1 MATLRKKKKI
11 RLQHMQDELQA
22 LETVLRLALE
32 SESLRT
38 ENTEL
43 HSKLQLHGR
52 MASLAQEG
60 LADSNGFQP
69 QENRLGNVYEAS
81 ERSPWTSRPCFTDS
95 GWRVHF
101 PHGEPSFH
109 FQPFT
114 RDHFDNVIKTC
125 DSVLG
130 QDPPYIKPV
139 GTLFDTE
146 ANALSRAAEGPQNAV
161 HWVRE
166 GGTFLTFTEV
176 DDSAVDVSYDHWT
189 SCEDERHGQ
198 MLFIQWAQ
206 YVCRWSERIV
216 PSNLLQSGN

>member
-22 LETVLRLALE
+22 LESYFKGQLALLNRTVSVSDEGKHCQAVLRLALE

-43 HSKLQLHGR
+43 HSKLQLRGR

-81 ERSPWTSRPCFTDS
+81 ERSPWISRPCFTDS

-114 RDHFDNVIKTC
+114 RDHFNNVIKTC

-139 GTLFDTE
+139 GTLFGWNMHCAPLTRRQDEESPVIYARFTTRFSCSLDDI
-146 ANALSRAAEGPQNAV
+146 NDILPTLGLSA
-161 HWVRE
+161 
-166 GGTFLTFTEV
+166 
-176 DDSAVDVSYDHWT
+176 
-189 SCEDERHGQ
+189 
-198 MLFIQWAQ
+198 
-206 YVCRWSERIV
+206 
-216 PSNLLQSGN
+216 